1 MSLSDA
7 DKQFIRERAIRRTVT
22 KTFMKKAICTFLLIF
37 VASFGIFAQQ
47 TSKTIISISKE
58 KQVEREKFDPLRNPA
73 EDLQAAVK
81 KAEAEN
87 KRIILDVGGEWCVWC
102 VWMDKYFIKNPDL
115 AKLRD
120 ENFVWVKVNM
130 SPENENRA
138 FLSKYPLA
146 AGYPHLYVLEK
157 DGKLLYS
164 QNTAELEEEKSYN
177 LQKFTGFLEKWSPA
191 KNKTKSKK

>member
-1 MSLSDA
+1 MPTFRFCVIIARDG
-7 DKQFIRERAIRRTVT
+7 E
-22 KTFMKKAICTFLLIF
+22 FMKLKIIATLLILF
-37 VASFGIFAQQ
+37 GAASIFGQVQQ
-47 TSKTIISISKE
+47 TEPE
-58 KQVEREKFDPLRNPA
+58 KAQIQTSEREKFDPLRNPA

-191 KNKTKSKK
+191 KIKTKSKK